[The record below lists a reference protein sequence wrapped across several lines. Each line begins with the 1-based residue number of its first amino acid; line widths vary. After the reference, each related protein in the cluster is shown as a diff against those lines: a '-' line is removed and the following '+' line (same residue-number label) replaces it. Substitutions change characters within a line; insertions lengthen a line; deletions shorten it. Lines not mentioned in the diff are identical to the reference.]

1 MTYERALVLF
11 CFCSE
16 LCLRA
21 LREASSRYFHTI
33 TSISLRFITGSLS
46 MWVCASG
53 GWVSYLFGGLTTIL
67 HQQSCSVMIKK
78 INLIMFNEIVQ
89 NSTI

>member
-1 MTYERALVLF
+1 MLGHFTNLQEDGVTYERALVLF

-21 LREASSRYFHTI
+21 LREASSRYFHTV
-33 TSISLRFITGSLS
+33 TSMSLRFITGSLS

-53 GWVSYLFGGLTTIL
+53 GWVSYFIFNNNYLPSLNVG
-67 HQQSCSVMIKK
+67 SIKK
-78 INLIMFNEIVQ
+78 I
-89 NSTI
+89 